1 VEQVDQSQFLL
12 GGRYHVQSKKWW
24 ESLGLTAGTK
34 VKVKVV
40 VILAC
45 KAAVEGPDI
54 GMKERLN
61 VRLKMA
67 THKSR
72 TSINVR

>member
-1 VEQVDQSQFLL
+1 
-12 GGRYHVQSKKWW
+12 
-24 ESLGLTAGTK
+24 LTAGTK

-45 KAAVEGPDI
+45 KAAVEGLDI